1 MELPTDEEE
10 LETELPEEEMPE
22 ELLLEELLLE
32 EELVFT
38 AEAVFMDTQ
47 KSI

>member
-1 MELPTDEEE
+1 MELPTEEEE
-10 LETELPEEEMPE
+10 LETELPEEELLPE
-22 ELLLEELLLE
+22 ELLPE